1 MSGDR
6 RRRLR
11 ARYLSL
17 GLGEFAAATTFAVLA
32 VLQLGPQVR
41 DPGGSWL
48 WYAPVAPL
56 LVVLVQAGCY
66 WLAARR
72 WVAAGPMPERLAR
85 VYRAFRLLDPLVF
98 AAGLAA
104 LIAAWPERR
113 ELGVL
118 LSAAWAFGVIEYLN
132 YYVVRLS
139 YPPRLWLSRVGDG
152 RTPRLLLD
160 VQHALR

>member
-72 WVAAGPMPERLAR
+72 WVAAGPMPERLALRFAQGLSLR
-85 VYRAFRLLDPLVF
+85 VLTPPLDPRPNARTAKRIF
-98 AAGLAA
+98 ALALAA
-104 LIAAWPERR
+104 ATSR
-113 ELGVL
+113 
-118 LSAAWAFGVIEYLN
+118 SA
-132 YYVVRLS
+132 
-139 YPPRLWLSRVGDG
+139 
-152 RTPRLLLD
+152 
-160 VQHALR
+160 